1 MPPPQIAA
9 GETAPWRA
17 TPGTLPDRST
27 GVPAEARPHPHPR
40 RRTPA
45 GSGRG
50 KRRLRRRPPR
60 PQVAGGE
67 RGAAL
72 GKSGAPAEARPPSSS
87 PAPPPQDSGG
97 GNGASRKRAAR
108 GSPPARPPYAALGNG
123 GMTGGRPPARNSG
136 QGRRVPRLTAPPHAR
151 DSGRGEGGGC
161 APRAAAGAP
170 PVGATPRQAQA
181 ARPSLRLG
189 GTIPPNPPIR
199 SGSGLRRRRH
209 AFAARPRPQIAGGE
223 GAGGS
228 LGETCRRLTRPPP
241 SLSRPQREIRG
252 TLGAFSGASR
262 RLVSSAAL
270 ALRGDLCFI
279 RSPPTA
285 VAPALSPFACRFSL
299 IAQSF
304 PWCRRR
310 PLTRA
315 PGGLPPTR
323 TCRKP
328 ACAYGSA
335 RHAQSAC
342 LATQWQGKCP
352 LTPLA
357 RASRHVARHLANSP
371 RRPPPGSPP
380 LRTPLIIAGIH
391 AGGGL
396 GRRLSGRNTGWRL
409 LWGEFGLP

>member
-1 MPPPQIAA
+1 
-9 GETAPWRA
+9 
-17 TPGTLPDRST
+17 
-27 GVPAEARPHPHPR
+27 
-40 RRTPA
+40 
-45 GSGRG
+45 
-50 KRRLRRRPPR
+50 
-60 PQVAGGE
+60 
-67 RGAAL
+67 
-72 GKSGAPAEARPPSSS
+72 
-87 PAPPPQDSGG
+87 
-97 GNGASRKRAAR
+97 
-108 GSPPARPPYAALGNG
+108 
-123 GMTGGRPPARNSG
+123 
-136 QGRRVPRLTAPPHAR
+136 VPRLTAPPHAR

-228 LGETCRRLTRPPP
+228 LGETCRRLARPPP

-323 TCRKP
+323 TCRFP

-357 RASRHVARHLANSP
+357 RASRHVARTLQTPPAA
-371 RRPPPGSPP
+371 PPPVPPPCEPPSLLLASMRGGGSVAA
-380 LRTPLIIAGIH
+380 LVAGIP
-391 AGGGL
+391 A
-396 GRRLSGRNTGWRL
+396 WRL